1 MKISAYI
8 HIPFCT
14 NICHYCDFNKFF
26 IKNQPVEEY
35 LDALKTEMNLYG
47 KIQAKSLFVGGGT
60 PSALS
65 EVQLKRL
72 MSIINESVEID
83 SEAEF
88 AVEAN
93 PGDLTEEKLQILRD
107 AGVNRISLG
116 VQTFNNELLEKIGRS
131 HHSEDVFA
139 TIEAAKLAGFK
150 NISIDL
156 IYGLPD
162 QTLGQ
167 VKKDFELAVMQDL
180 QHISAYS
187 LIIEPKTVFYQLYN
201 KGKLSLPSEDTEA
214 EMYEW
219 IMDELPKHGFKQYEI
234 SNYSK
239 KGYESQHNLTYW
251 NNEEYYGF
259 GAGAHGYLQ
268 GKRYSNFTVLK
279 KYIEY
284 LKKGTRPI
292 LSESELTQREK
303 MEEEM
308 FLGLRKNQGVSLN
321 LFEGKFNISIQ
332 VAFPKVLDELIAKGL
347 IEIKDGYL
355 KLTRIGKMLGN
366 EVFQLFIE

>member
-1 MKISAYI
+1 MKKSTYI

-35 LDALKTEMNLYG
+35 LDALKAEMNLYG

-65 EVQLKRL
+65 EAQLKQL

-93 PGDLTEEKLQILRD
+93 PGDLTVVKLQILRD

-116 VQTFNNELLEKIGRS
+116 VQTFDNKLLEKIGRS
-131 HHSEDVFA
+131 HHSEDVLA
-139 TIEAAKLAGFK
+139 TIEAAKRAGFS
-150 NISIDL
+150 NISIDI

-162 QTLGQ
+162 QTLNQ
-167 VKKDFELAVMQDL
+167 VKNDLLTAIKLDL

-187 LIIEPKTVFYQLYN
+187 LIVEPKTVFYQLYN
-201 KGKLSLPSEDTEA
+201 KGQLSLPSEDTEA

-219 IMDELPKHGFKQYEI
+219 IMDELPKHDFMQYEI

-268 GKRYSNFTVLK
+268 GNRYSNFTVLK

-284 LKKGTRPI
+284 LKKGVKPI

-308 FLGLRKNQGVSLN
+308 FLGLRKNQGVSLK
-321 LFEGKFNISIQ
+321 LFEDKFNISIQ
-332 VAFPKVLDELIAKGL
+332 IAFPKVLDELLTNGL
-347 IEIKDGYL
+347 IEIKGGFL
-355 KLTRIGKMLGN
+355 KLTRVGKMLGN
-366 EVFQLFIE
+366 EAFQLFIE